1 MQITFMKSQELGMDI
16 EKILVLKGPEVNL
29 DKSNLESVLESFR
42 NKIADHHSI
51 SAVAASSS
59 VPGKGYH
66 TGLGIRKLGDPMD
79 ADKFGRVVFS
89 GFGLPE
95 AYDLE
100 FLAGKSPVQHRSDS
114 SVVSVVINEE
124 AVQTFGLGSPEN
136 AIQEQLF
143 FKGDTFKIAGVV
155 KNFHWHSLADAHT
168 PYLLEFYGDCGSY
181 FSIKV
186 NLSNP
191 QESLTHIEAVYNS
204 FFPGNAFEYF
214 FLENEFNRQYQSDVQ
229 FGNLFLLFT
238 VLAIFIAS
246 VGLFALVSY
255 SATLRIKEIGIRKVL
270 GANVGSLMMLLS
282 REYMLLLLLASRFIA
297 FQS

>member
-1 MQITFMKSQELGMDI
+1 
-16 EKILVLKGPEVNL
+16 
-29 DKSNLESVLESFR
+29 
-42 NKIADHHSI
+42 
-51 SAVAASSS
+51 
-59 VPGKGYH
+59 
-66 TGLGIRKLGDPMD
+66 
-79 ADKFGRVVFS
+79 
-89 GFGLPE
+89 
-95 AYDLE
+95 
-100 FLAGKSPVQHRSDS
+100 
-114 SVVSVVINEE
+114 
-124 AVQTFGLGSPEN
+124 
-136 AIQEQLF
+136 
-143 FKGDTFKIAGVV
+143 
-155 KNFHWHSLADAHT
+155 
-168 PYLLEFYGDCGSY
+168 
-181 FSIKV
+181 V

-282 REYMLLLLLASRFIA
+282 REYMLLLLLASIFAIPITIYCGRRWLGSYAFRTDLGFELFLFPLMVLIA
-297 FQS
+297 VSILTVGYRTFVTARQNPVDSLRTD